1 MDLWMI
7 TRVNGEE
14 WVVLDVVDDF
24 YGIHP
29 LDEHKWS
36 DSFGYRMVLGLA
48 PKVAPR
54 VKEIPSYASA
64 PASAMAHIESYIG
77 VPLEYEGGKLFGL
90 ISGIGRTP
98 KSDDLYNALPEV
110 TMYSRCLMH
119 MLMSERQIAN
129 LESQIVHMDS
139 KAWEDSETGVL
150 NFEAWLFDC
159 VDADWARVNHLEPAG
174 IAYMDFGNIQPDQHG
189 KAVKEIMQVCEGAG
203 RIYRDLSGHYFILFR
218 NLSKDEQQLKVQKIR
233 KLLGAMAT
241 ETHCSF
247 FYRHP
252 KSMTS
257 SILDEVKRHATFIS
271 RTAKAA

>member
-24 YGIHP
+24 YGVHP
-29 LDEHKWS
+29 MDEQKWS

-54 VKEIPSYASA
+54 VKEIPAYASA
-64 PASAMAHIESYIG
+64 PASQMAHIESYIG
-77 VPLEYEGGKLFGL
+77 VPLEFESGKLFGL
-90 ISGIGRTP
+90 ISGISHTP
-98 KSDDLYNALPEV
+98 KNDDLCNALPEV
-110 TMYSRCLMH
+110 TMYSKGLMH
-119 MLMSERQIAN
+119 MLHSERQIAS
-129 LESQIVHMDS
+129 LESQIVHMS
-139 KAWEDSETGVL
+139 SNTFEDAETGIL

-174 IAYMDFGNIQPDQHG
+174 IAYMDFGNLPLEKHKTAI
-189 KAVKEIMQVCEGAG
+189 KEVINISEGTG
-203 RIYRDLSGHYFILFR
+203 RIYRDLNQHYFVLFR
-218 NLSKDEQQLKVQKIR
+218 NLSKHEQQLKVQKIR
-233 KLLGAMAT
+233 KLLASMAQD
-241 ETHCSF
+241 THCSF

-257 SILDEVKRHATFIS
+257 SILDEVKRHATYIS
-271 RTAKAA
+271 RTVKAA